1 MSSLSADGGA
11 KTKKKKKKIRKDDA
25 TPSISVTE
33 NPPTD
38 AVAPPKRRVKVKK
51 STDDAK
57 SPRSSNKS
65 NSTTSNNITVVN
77 NKASHS
83 DEAAQAVVSSTRRH
97 AHASGST
104 ASDDSGGG
112 GDANSLNVPTVDSSK
127 KKSRKS
133 IAAAIDGSSSSA
145 GSFSVKRHVKKV
157 FGFGSFL
164 SGTRSSKADDE
175 QRADPSIDMGVV
187 NEMLDALGDNNSGTA
202 AAAAAARGGN
212 NVTTAASRSSPFRD
226 TNGPFSSASS
236 QVDDNDDDL
245 PASLQ
250 RRTSSARYQL
260 LRQRS
265 QVVNQQYEGAKRQL
279 QRLVSDSS
287 MRSSDPDELAAES
300 PPLSPT
306 SDTSGSPTKGITMP
320 PQQRSVVKRSS
331 SVSIES
337 PSRIR
342 RQPRQAILAP
352 TRVAPTPVVVPPI
365 VTRRS
370 APGDD
375 VPPPQYTL
383 APPSSNAATPS
394 SSARPARDATTAAFL
409 ACMYEV
415 SQMREKI
422 NVTAS
427 AADAHARE
435 ASQELAQEQSNNAA
449 QLREVDSKLDKSE
462 TSLRTVRDSIQKLEN
477 RIQVVK
483 RAQRN
488 ANVALKAGQLLPV
501 LGLMALFVYCLRLL
515 INSGSS
521 D

>member
-1 MSSLSADGGA
+1 MSADGGA

-25 TPSISVTE
+25 TPTISVTE
-33 NPPTD
+33 NPPID
-38 AVAPPKRRVKVKK
+38 AVAPVTPKRRVKVKK

-65 NSTTSNNITVVN
+65 STTTTTTTTTTVVN

-83 DEAAQAVVSSTRRH
+83 DEAAHAVGSSTRRH

-187 NEMLDALGDNNSGTA
+187 NEMLDALGDNNNGTA
-202 AAAAAARGGN
+202 ARGGGN
-212 NVTTAASRSSPFRD
+212 NVTTAAARSSPFRD

-236 QVDDNDDDL
+236 QVDDTDDDL

-331 SVSIES
+331 SVSIDS
-337 PSRIR
+337 PGRIR

-370 APGDD
+370 ASGDD

-383 APPSSNAATPS
+383 APPSSSNGATPS

-422 NVTAS
+422 HVTAS
-427 AADAHARE
+427 AADAHSRE
-435 ASQELAQEQSNNAA
+435 VSQVLAQEQSNNAA

-501 LGLMALFVYCLRLL
+501 LGLMALFVYGLRLL
-515 INSGSS
+515 IYGGSLE
-521 D
+521 